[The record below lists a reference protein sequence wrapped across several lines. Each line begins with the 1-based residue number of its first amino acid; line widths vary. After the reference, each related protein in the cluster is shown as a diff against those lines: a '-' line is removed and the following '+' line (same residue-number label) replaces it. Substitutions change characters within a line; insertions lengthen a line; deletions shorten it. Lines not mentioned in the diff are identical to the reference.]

1 VLGVKTIGNATLIAF
16 DGRPVLVTDPWL
28 GGEDDAYFGSWTL
41 THAIPKEEHR
51 EILDAEYVWFSHG
64 HPDHLNPHSKKHFL
78 SKKILLPDHVGDRIK
93 DDLERLG
100 YDITVLPDRKW
111 ITLSKR
117 VKILCISDYIQD
129 AVLLVDV
136 NGRLFVNLN
145 DSAARG
151 HIKFIQKIIATY
163 KDSYLLKLSG
173 WGDADMINLHD
184 EDGIRIEPPQDKTPG
199 LTLSRYAEM
208 LGTNHVIPFSAFHR
222 YQRSDSVWAN
232 AYVTPMQEFE
242 TGFLHDKTVYI
253 DAFAFIDCV
262 DGAVSY
268 IDPPEITPGNA
279 IDPAVFGDNWNDE
292 LTSADVQRLTDYF
305 VSMERLHHHFGFFNF
320 RVGNRDNLIKMNG
333 PQGRGITFEVPRN
346 SLMTAIEYRFFD
358 DLLIGNFM
366 KTTLHGV
373 ASLYDPPFSIPVAK
387 YADNGNAITDAEV
400 KKYLNEYRSRAG
412 FSLVKEML
420 EERTAKLLRRYAGID
435 SSVYGF
441 ARSSYFWLK
450 SR

>member
-1 VLGVKTIGNATLIAF
+1 MLGVKTIGNATLIAF
-16 DGRPVLVTDPWL
+16 DDRPVLVTDPWL

-41 THAIPKEEHR
+41 THTIPEEERR

-78 SKKILLPDHVGDRIK
+78 NRKILLPDHVGDRIK
-93 DDLERLG
+93 DDLEALG
-100 YDITVLPDRKW
+100 FDIRVLPDRKW
-111 ITLSKR
+111 ITLSKH

-151 HIKFIQKIIATY
+151 HITYIKKIITPY

-173 WGDADMINLHD
+173 WGDADMINIHD
-184 EDGIRIEPPQDKTPG
+184 EHGNRLEPPQDRNAG
-199 LTLSRYAEM
+199 HTLSKYAQM

-232 AYVTPMQEFE
+232 TYVTPMEGFE
-242 TGFLHDKTVYI
+242 TGFEHDKAEYI
-253 DAFAFIDCV
+253 DAFARIDCA
-262 DGAVSY
+262 DGTVSY
-268 IDPPEITPGNA
+268 INPPEIPLEHS

-292 LTSADVQRLTDYF
+292 LDNEDIRQLTKYF
-305 VSMERLHHHFGFFNF
+305 VSMERLHRYFGFFNF
-320 RVGNRDNLIKMNG
+320 RVGNRDNHIKMNG
-333 PQGRGITFEVPRN
+333 PRDRGITFEVPRN
-346 SLMTAIEYRFFD
+346 SLMTAVKYRFFD

-373 ASLYDPPFSIPVAK
+373 PSLYNPPFNFIVTK
-387 YADNGNAITDAEV
+387 YGDNGRAITDEEV
-400 KKYLNEYRSRAG
+400 RKYFNEYRRRAG
-412 FSLVKEML
+412 FELIREMM
-420 EERTAKLLRRYAGID
+420 EDRTAKFLRRYAGMD
-435 SSVYGF
+435 SF
-441 ARSSYFWLK
+441 AYKIPRSIYFKLR
-450 SR
+450 S